1 MQFPRVKDGHR
12 PVRVGDSLI
21 RIGGPVFGAAA
32 EFHDPTGLFW
42 KALHLMDGRR
52 SAEQVVYDLIRWSPT
67 AARAEAASAVEQ
79 LLATPYVEDA
89 HLLEEAPAGA
99 RRHGR
104 SRTLYQWMDLEPRSD
119 PWRVQRILSETSV
132 SIVGV
137 GGAGSHAAVNL
148 ARMGVASLDLFD
160 SDVVEESNLSRQCF
174 AMGDLGVSKSFAAA
188 NYIKSFSPEVRVATH
203 QYRVHSVID
212 FEKPFRISDIV
223 VVTADSPGEVKAWAN
238 HVALRMNK
246 PWVHGGYQGPE
257 VMVGIHDPRATDGG
271 CYECL
276 RRHQRLLRGDMPVT
290 QWREGVEAPRGNAA
304 NAVTTAM
311 AGAMIAHS
319 VGVVTAGV
327 PAWRVNAEYW
337 YNLLT
342 GTADRLEVED
352 GAVCDHVR

>member
-1 MQFPRVKDGHR
+1 M
-12 PVRVGDSLI
+12 I
-21 RIGGPVFGAAA
+21 RGGF
-32 EFHDPTGLFW
+32 
-42 KALHLMDGRR
+42 
-52 SAEQVVYDLIRWSPT
+52 SAY
-67 AARAEAASAVEQ
+67 
-79 LLATPYVEDA
+79 
-89 HLLEEAPAGA
+89 
-99 RRHGR
+99 
-104 SRTLYQWMDLEPRSD
+104 
-119 PWRVQRILSETSV
+119 LSETSV